1 MPTSSGPTDSAVTLK
16 VRIASSV
23 VAELAGHEVEI
34 GTSPLLVGRAD
45 DCGLTVADPSMSR
58 RHARLEAAGETV
70 RVIDNGSANG
80 LFVDGRRVP
89 EALLGDGMR
98 FTLGQTV
105 FEVVVVLPAP
115 DVSIAAPSPPLPAI
129 DRTISIA
136 DIEELVR
143 DFARPKSLE
152 EEGERLVTAANRPF
166 LISDPESA
174 WLVESGKVEIF
185 TVLVEDGHPAGART
199 HFVTV
204 EAGQA
209 FFGIDTD
216 RYGMGSG
223 FLAVGKAGSELR
235 RFPVT
240 RLLRLAAEGSS
251 RDRIASMVATWIEAL
266 SRRLVH
272 DLQVPSPDLLVEP
285 GTETALTEGKRLACN
300 RGTAWLEMPAAQFL
314 FDGLASLS
322 YEVEGVLFPLA
333 PGTWLEPLAGD
344 GEEKAATHTTTEAIG
359 DPRLWA
365 GLEAFHRIL
374 CECEFLNKRLAT
386 VDEYIRLQDK
396 AVQVEAARE
405 AAYSAIGSVLGGT
418 GVWERPAML
427 RGDIEPVFR
436 ACELVGERLGISIKN
451 HPEGREMRSFEES
464 ILAVAL
470 ASRVRTRRVALLDDW
485 WNHDQGPMLGQ
496 LEETGGPIALLPV
509 GTRGYQAVDPMTG
522 ERHRLGPEFAKRLA
536 PFAYTFYRGLGDG
549 VVKARELIRFAL
561 HGLAPDFRMV
571 ALMGIGLGLLSTL
584 PPMITGHVFDQ
595 AIPQAERSMLV
606 QFSLGLLLVAFTQA
620 AFKITQSI
628 AMIRVQGKMDY
639 SAQAAVWDR
648 LLDLPSTFF
657 RQFSAGDLADRAG
670 GIDQIRAIVAGAGV
684 AALLGSFSS
693 IFNVFQ
699 MIGYSLK
706 LAAVAI
712 GLTLLYVSATMTANY
727 VQLRSQREE
736 QKWRGRIMGLVLQLI
751 SGVAKLRVSG
761 AENHAFRVWATSFAD
776 QRRLSFTI
784 GRIRNVM
791 AVFNATFPV
800 LSSMLIFLTVV
811 SLKAAAAE
819 KGERFD
825 MTTGDFLAFTAA
837 YGIFLAAMQALGD
850 ASLSMLRIVP
860 IWERLRPIVEA
871 LPEVDATKAY
881 PGRLTGAIEVSHVS
895 FRYSEDG
902 PWILRDISLKIL
914 PGEFVAL
921 VGGSGSGKSTLM
933 RLLLGFERPETG
945 SIYYDGQDLDTLDL
959 RMVRQQLGVVLQES
973 RLLPADIY
981 RNIVGSSSRTVQEA
995 WEAAEKA
1002 GLADDI
1008 RAMPM
1013 QMHTVISEGGGAF
1026 SGGQKQRLMIARAIV
1041 HKPKII
1047 FLDEATSALDNKTQA
1062 IVTESMDKLQATRVV
1077 IAHRLSTI
1085 VNADRICY
1093 LEQGQLVEQGTFQ
1106 ELMDRDGLFAALA
1119 KRQLA

>member
-344 GEEKAATHTTTEAIG
+344 GEEKAATHTTTM
-359 DPRLWA
+359 
-365 GLEAFHRIL
+365 
-374 CECEFLNKRLAT
+374 T
-386 VDEYIRLQDK
+386 
-396 AVQVEAARE
+396 
-405 AAYSAIGSVLGGT
+405 
-418 GVWERPAML
+418 
-427 RGDIEPVFR
+427 
-436 ACELVGERLGISIKN
+436 
-451 HPEGREMRSFEES
+451 RSS
-464 ILAVAL
+464 
-470 ASRVRTRRVALLDDW
+470 
-485 WNHDQGPMLGQ
+485 
-496 LEETGGPIALLPV
+496 
-509 GTRGYQAVDPMTG
+509 
-522 ERHRLGPEFAKRLA
+522 
-536 PFAYTFYRGLGDG
+536 GDG
-549 VVKARELIRFAL
+549 R
-561 HGLAPDFRMV
+561 
-571 ALMGIGLGLLSTL
+571 
-584 PPMITGHVFDQ
+584 
-595 AIPQAERSMLV
+595 
-606 QFSLGLLLVAFTQA
+606 
-620 AFKITQSI
+620 
-628 AMIRVQGKMDY
+628 
-639 SAQAAVWDR
+639 AV
-648 LLDLPSTFF
+648 
-657 RQFSAGDLADRAG
+657 
-670 GIDQIRAIVAGAGV
+670 GAGR
-684 AALLGSFSS
+684 
-693 IFNVFQ
+693 
-699 MIGYSLK
+699 K
-706 LAAVAI
+706 
-712 GLTLLYVSATMTANY
+712 MT
-727 VQLRSQREE
+727 S
-736 QKWRGRIMGLVLQLI
+736 
-751 SGVAKLRVSG
+751 
-761 AENHAFRVWATSFAD
+761 
-776 QRRLSFTI
+776 TI
-784 GRIRNVM
+784 
-791 AVFNATFPV
+791 P
-800 LSSMLIFLTVV
+800 
-811 SLKAAAAE
+811 
-819 KGERFD
+819 
-825 MTTGDFLAFTAA
+825 
-837 YGIFLAAMQALGD
+837 
-850 ASLSMLRIVP
+850 
-860 IWERLRPIVEA
+860 
-871 LPEVDATKAY
+871 
-881 PGRLTGAIEVSHVS
+881 
-895 FRYSEDG
+895 
-902 PWILRDISLKIL
+902 
-914 PGEFVAL
+914 
-921 VGGSGSGKSTLM
+921 
-933 RLLLGFERPETG
+933 
-945 SIYYDGQDLDTLDL
+945 
-959 RMVRQQLGVVLQES
+959 
-973 RLLPADIY
+973 
-981 RNIVGSSSRTVQEA
+981 SRTVLM
-995 WEAAEKA
+995 K
-1002 GLADDI
+1002 
-1008 RAMPM
+1008 P
-1013 QMHTVISEGGGAF
+1013 S
-1026 SGGQKQRLMIARAIV
+1026 SRLWRKKMRSC
-1041 HKPKII
+1041 PP
-1047 FLDEATSALDNKTQA
+1047 T
-1062 IVTESMDKLQATRVV
+1062 ATRQTPGM
-1077 IAHRLSTI
+1077 STPTA
-1085 VNADRICY
+1085 VSR
-1093 LEQGQLVEQGTFQ
+1093 
-1106 ELMDRDGLFAALA
+1106 
-1119 KRQLA
+1119 